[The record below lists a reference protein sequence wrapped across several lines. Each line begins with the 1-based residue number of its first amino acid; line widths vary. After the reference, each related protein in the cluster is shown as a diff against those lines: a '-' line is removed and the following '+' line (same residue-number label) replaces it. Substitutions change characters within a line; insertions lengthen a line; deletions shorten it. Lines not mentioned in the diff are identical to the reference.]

1 MIAFI
6 RLTVSVTLTEGVE
19 AELGAVQLDAEAA
32 PAVPALDESVIPLV
46 LAVVEDVVPLPVED
60 EESTVPVL
68 VAVVSR
74 LDVLPPVVGG
84 AVPVEVEPLDEVE
97 RLVVVVLCDVV
108 APLEVVVVSI
118 VPELTVDVTRSP
130 ELVDVVLFELLAVLF
145 AGPVALA
152 LTLNLPELPQS
163 SIAGLIAMAELA
175 THSDAIAQV

>member
-1 MIAFI
+1 M
-6 RLTVSVTLTEGVE
+6 
-19 AELGAVQLDAEAA
+19 
-32 PAVPALDESVIPLV
+32 PALDEFVIPLV

-84 AVPVEVEPLDEVE
+84 TAPVEVEPLDVVE

-130 ELVDVVLFELLAVLF
+130 ELVDVVLLAVLF